1 MINVSPIKFLGSK
14 VILAFSILFACE
26 SKEVVHHF
34 DPKDNSNIVF
44 IGNTFADRLQNNN
57 YFETLLYKSFPE
69 RNLKVRNLAWNADE
83 VSLRPRPLDFGTLDD
98 HLHQQKADVVFA
110 CFGLNEAFKG
120 QEGLSDFSKDLQD
133 FLKHLKQQQY
143 LM

>member
-1 MINVSPIKFLGSK
+1 M
-14 VILAFSILFACE
+14 
-26 SKEVVHHF
+26 
-34 DPKDNSNIVF
+34 
-44 IGNTFADRLQNNN
+44 
-57 YFETLLYKSFPE
+57 YKSFPE

-133 FLKHLKQQQY
+133 FLKHLKQQQFNGKNSPQIVLVSPIAQENKGGFLPDPKVNNQNLSLY
-143 LM
+143 TEQMRKVAASLNIPFIDL